1 MKVAQYYTL
10 DTPILFFK
18 KIPTN
23 KSEKKTLLSM
33 KKLPKLDENNVCL
46 GRLAAKVRWY
56 AEKITLPVWC
66 SKVQTHVSKSW
77 GSGDLSI

>member
-1 MKVAQYYTL
+1 
-10 DTPILFFK
+10 
-18 KIPTN
+18 
-23 KSEKKTLLSM
+23 M

-56 AEKITLPVWC
+56 AEKITLPAWC

>member
-23 KSEKKTLLSM
+23 KSGKKNTSFN
-33 KKLPKLDENNVCL
+33 EEV
-46 GRLAAKVRWY
+46 AKV
-56 AEKITLPVWC
+56 
-66 SKVQTHVSKSW
+66 
-77 GSGDLSI
+77 G